1 MEGLLAGLRLPVRV
15 LSKMVVVWGEDEMA
29 RQTDRKDEG

>member
-15 LSKMVVVWGEDEMA
+15 LSKMVVVWGKDVMA
-29 RQTDRKDEG
+29 RQTGRKDEG